1 MKLLFLFMIF
11 SHTTNANQQATTE
24 LMQFAHNKEIPSR
37 IGKNVLKALSFYP
50 ELKNTKISFLFRSDI
65 RGSVMQAQPVF
76 RTLIK
81 NRKNRR
87 YRINISEHFKLID
100 MNMPIEQIP
109 DEVMI
114 GWIGHELGHIL
125 DYEHKTGAEMVAF
138 GCQYYLSPRYVKQA
152 EIVADSLAVERGLG
166 NYIVATKRFILNHA
180 HLPQAYKDKIARLYL
195 SPDVILEQVKK
206 LEAKTLAEQPPKPTD
221 VETP

>member
-1 MKLLFLFMIF
+1 MKLFFLFMMF
-11 SHTTNANQQATTE
+11 SPSINTNQQATTE

-37 IGKNVLKALSFYP
+37 IEKNVLQALSFFP

-65 RGSVMQAQPVF
+65 QGSVMQAQPVF
-76 RTLIK
+76 RTLMK

-100 MNMPIEQIP
+100 MHMPIHDIP

-125 DYEHKTGAEMVAF
+125 DYEQKTSSEMVSF
-138 GCQYYLSPRYVKQA
+138 GLQYYLSPRFVKRA
-152 EIVADSLAVERGLG
+152 EMVADSLAVERGLG

-195 SPDVILEQVKK
+195 SPDVILEQVRK
-206 LEAKTLAEQPPKPTD
+206 LEEKNLAAQQPKPTGAQ
-221 VETP
+221 TP

>member
-1 MKLLFLFMIF
+1 
-11 SHTTNANQQATTE
+11 
-24 LMQFAHNKEIPSR
+24 MQFAHNKEIPSR
-37 IGKNVLKALSFYP
+37 IEQNVLKALSFYA
-50 ELKNTKISFLFRSDI
+50 ELKNTKISFVFKTDI

-76 RTLIK
+76 RTLLK
-81 NRKNRR
+81 NRKHRR
-87 YRINISEHFKLID
+87 YRINISEHFKLIHTD
-100 MNMPIEQIP
+100 IPIEQIP

-125 DYEHKTGAEMVAF
+125 DYEGKSSAEMVSF
-138 GCQYYLSPRYVKQA
+138 GCQYYLSPRYVKKA
-152 EIVADSLAVERGLG
+152 EIIADSLAVERGLG

-206 LEAKTLAEQPPKPTD
+206 LEEKNFAADNTKRAGVQNP
-221 VETP
+221 